1 MYGKIENKN
10 LIYAP
15 NTIIFDNGK
24 CICNPN
30 VEQLIENGYKNV
42 IEDIKITLNDNEYYS
57 QSYTENDN
65 QIIIHYNVIKIE
77 PQIND

>member
-1 MYGKIENKN
+1 MYGKIENEN

-15 NTIIFDNGK
+15 NTIIFNNGK

-30 VEQLIENGYKNV
+30 VDQLIENGYKNV